1 MTLLMRDREN
11 IEKGMEIGVIGLI
24 FTLKELNMSNDF
36 ILKKLQERFNIN
48 IDEAYNYLKKAEN
61 IQSYIR
67 TIEQRES
74 VLWFFFCKW
83 WIVYVDVLEGR
94 QQAKLYADLFG
105 TKI

>member
-48 IDEAYNYLKKAEN
+48 IDEAYNY
-61 IQSYIR
+61 
-67 TIEQRES
+67 
-74 VLWFFFCKW
+74 
-83 WIVYVDVLEGR
+83 
-94 QQAKLYADLFG
+94 
-105 TKI
+105 